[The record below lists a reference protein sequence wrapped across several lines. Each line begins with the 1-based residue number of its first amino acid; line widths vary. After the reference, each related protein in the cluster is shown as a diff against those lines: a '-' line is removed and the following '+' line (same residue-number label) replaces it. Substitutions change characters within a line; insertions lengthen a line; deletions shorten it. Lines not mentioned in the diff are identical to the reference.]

1 MPDTHS
7 LIKHKQYFFVPAC
20 DTMCSLK
27 YWITVKSAKNTLKG
41 EKTPPFLPKNLH
53 ISIKCSTFAAEMVA
67 KQPPFKQHLLNL

>member
-1 MPDTHS
+1 MPDTLHRES
-7 LIKHKQYFFVPAC
+7 ISSIFFVPAC